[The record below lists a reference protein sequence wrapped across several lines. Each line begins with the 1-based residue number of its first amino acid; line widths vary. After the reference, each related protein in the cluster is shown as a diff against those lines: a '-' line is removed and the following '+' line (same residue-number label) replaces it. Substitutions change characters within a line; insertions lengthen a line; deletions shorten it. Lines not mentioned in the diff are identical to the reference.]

1 MHIYTLSYKVI
12 NNRLMNL
19 KNIYNTLLEIN
30 VTNATQHCRENN
42 MYKTYVDKAN
52 RIKTYTHSNFFV
64 IFWTMLMTALNLS
77 LFDRWTPRKTS
88 WSRIFGKSLKW
99 KIGESPCISKDANSF
114 CWHRITISNFLFVS
128 ALRYYIKNNIP
139 AIWVDC
145 DVFWGTIK
153 IVC

>member
-1 MHIYTLSYKVI
+1 
-12 NNRLMNL
+12 
-19 KNIYNTLLEIN
+19 
-30 VTNATQHCRENN
+30 

-88 WSRIFGKSLKW
+88 WPRIFGKSLKW

-128 ALRYYIKNNIP
+128 ALRYYIKNNIS
-139 AIWVDC
+139 AVWVDW

-153 IVC
+153 IVCKVQIECTCGRSNDAGIFSLFWVRKLLLCTWGIYD